1 MASAI
6 HSALT
11 NPLGQPREARR
22 VVTVD
27 DNHYPVEQVLFKT
40 KEYSVFELSEKVLLA
55 GRNLKRLAIT
65 HDHQVFSIN
74 VLAGPRD
81 LLADHLGEGYVEWI

>member
-6 HSALT
+6 HSALN
-11 NPLGQPREARR
+11 NPLEQLAETRR

-40 KEYSVFELSEKVLLA
+40 KEYSVFELSEKVWLA
-55 GRNLKRLAIT
+55 GRKLKRLAIT

-81 LLADHLGEGYVEWI
+81 FLADYLGEGCVEWV